1 MPNLD
6 RTEQVYSKGFDM
18 FNDGRVDQPE
28 NSNLLYTKVK
38 VGMKQ
43 IEDGN
48 VTLDAEDA
56 RKGGSSSNYSDKSY
70 IIRQIDT
77 REQRTLADISKHY
90 YQTSG
95 IYSRLCRYMAYLY
108 KYDWKVTPYIN
119 APELIVE
126 DDDLEN
132 NVKTNK
138 KIIKGF
144 NKVLHYLD
152 IFNVKKNLNEIAL
165 KVVVNG
171 CYYGYLVRD
180 NSRTKVAIQEL
191 PTDYCRSR
199 YTINGRPVIEFKVS
213 YFEMEFPNQELRER
227 ILKMFPED
235 FRKGYRAYKA
245 GRLRSTIPGESDWYT
260 LDTDC
265 AFKFNLN
272 DDDCPPFASVIPEII
287 DLDNARML
295 DLAKME
301 QQLQKLIV
309 QKLPLDKNGD
319 PLFDNDEAK
328 DIHKNASRML
338 KNTIGARVLT
348 TFADVAVEDVAD
360 SDAASATDQLER
372 VERAIYNEA
381 GVSQMQFNTDGN
393 IALEKSLLNDEAVM
407 GTLLVKFEDFLD
419 QILIPFNT
427 NPGRIYYKVMI
438 LPTTIYNYKELSK
451 MYKEQMQVGQSKML
465 GQIAL
470 GQSQSAILADAY
482 FENEVLNLVNVL
494 IPPLMSSTMNAD
506 VLDKKVG
513 THENVT
519 KTTAEMEVAGEET
532 KRGRKELEDDQKS
545 EKTIQNRESMS

>member
-1 MPNLD
+1 MPVSE
-6 RTEQVYSKGFDM
+6 RAQQVYSKGFDM
-18 FNDGRVDQPE
+18 FSDNRIEQPD
-28 NSNLLYTKVK
+28 NSNLFYTKVK
-38 VGMKQ
+38 IGMKQ
-43 IEDGN
+43 
-48 VTLDAEDA
+48 LEDA
-56 RKGGSSSNYSDKSY
+56 NVAIGAGDNKISGNSSNFSNKSY
-70 IIRQIDT
+70 VLSQIDN
-77 REQRTLADISKHY
+77 RNAKSLAQISKYY

-132 NVKTNK
+132 NVKINK
-138 KIIKGF
+138 NIIKNF

-152 IFNVKKNLNEIAL
+152 MFNVKKNLNEIAL
-165 KVVVNG
+165 KVIVNG
-171 CYYGYLVRD
+171 SYYGFLARD
-180 NSRTKVAIQEL
+180 NGKKKVSIQEL
-191 PTDYCRSR
+191 PTEYCRSR
-199 YTINGRPVIEFKVS
+199 YSINSRPVIEFKMS
-213 YFEMEFPNQELRER
+213 YFDSEFPNETLRER
-227 ILKMFPED
+227 VLKMFPDD
-235 FRKGYRAYKA
+235 FKRGYRLYRA
-245 GRLRSTIPGESDWYT
+245 GKLRSTIPGESDWYT

-265 AFKFNLN
+265 AFKFNLQ
-272 DDDCPPFASVIPEII
+272 DDDCPPFVSVIPEII
-287 DLDNARML
+287 DLDTARML

-328 DIHKNASRML
+328 DIHRNASRML
-338 KNTIGARVLT
+338 QNTIGARVLT

-360 SDAASATDQLER
+360 SDAAAATDQLER

-407 GTLLVKFEDFLD
+407 GTLLAKFEDFLD

-427 NPGRIYYKVMI
+427 NPARIYYKVML

-519 KTTAEMEVAGEET
+519 KTTQEMEASGEET
-532 KRGRKELEDDQKS
+532 RGRKELEDDQKS
-545 EKTIQNRESMS
+545 EKTIMNKESMS

>member
-1 MPNLD
+1 MPISD
-6 RTEQVYSKGFDM
+6 RASQVYAKGFNM
-18 FNDGRVDQPE
+18 FGNTYIDQPD
-28 NSNLLYTKVK
+28 NSNLLYSKVK
-38 VGMKQ
+38 IGMKQ

-48 VTLDAEDA
+48 VTIDSDLKS
-56 RKGGSSSNYSDKSY
+56 KGGGSNYNDKNY
-70 IIRQIDT
+70 VLQQISNRD
-77 REQRTLADISKHY
+77 QKSLAEISAYY

-119 APELIVE
+119 APELVVE

-132 NVKTNK
+132 NVKINK
-138 KIIKGF
+138 KITKGF

-152 IFNVKKNLNEIAL
+152 IFNVKKNLNDIAL
-165 KVVVNG
+165 KVIING

-191 PTDYCRSR
+191 PTDYCRTR
-199 YTINGRPVIEFKVS
+199 YTINGRPVIEFKIS
-213 YFEMEFPNQELRER
+213 YFDMEFPNKDLRER

-235 FRKGYRAYKA
+235 FRKGYRLYKN
-245 GRLRSTIPGESDWYT
+245 GSLKSPIPGESDWYT
-260 LDTDC
+260 LDVDC
-265 AFKFNLN
+265 AFKFNIN

-287 DLDNARML
+287 DLDRARML

-301 QQLQKLIV
+301 QQLQKLVV

-328 DIHKNASRML
+328 DIHRNASRML
-338 KNTIGARVLT
+338 SNTIGARVLT

-407 GTLLVKFEDFLD
+407 GTLLTKFEDFLD
-419 QILIPFNT
+419 QVLIPFNT
-427 NPGRIYYKVMI
+427 NPSRIYYKVMI

-519 KTTAEMEVAGEET
+519 KTTSEMEATGEET
-532 KRGRKELEDDQKS
+532 QRGRKELEDDQKS

>member
-1 MPNLD
+1 MD
-6 RTEQVYSKGFDM
+6 TENSQRREQIYSKGFNM
-18 FNDGRVDQPE
+18 FSGAVLAQPDDPRL
-28 NSNLLYTKVK
+28 SYSKVK
-38 VGMKQ
+38 IETKT

-48 VTLDAEDA
+48 VLINQSSRSIGSRTYNKRDVLEALSRRDPTDLAEM
-56 RKGGSSSNYSDKSY
+56 SSNF
-70 IIRQIDT
+70 
-77 REQRTLADISKHY
+77 
-90 YQTSG
+90 YQSSG

-119 APELIVE
+119 APELVT
-126 DDDLEN
+126 DDEDLEQ
-132 NVKTNK
+132 NVKINK
-138 KIIKGF
+138 NIIRKF
-144 NKVLHYLD
+144 NKVLFCLD
-152 IFNVKKNLNEIAL
+152 TFNVKKNLNEIAL
-165 KVVVNG
+165 KVVVRG
-171 CYYGYLVRD
+171 VYYGYIVRTSD
-180 NSRTKVAIQEL
+180 KSRVSVQEL
-191 PTDYCRSR
+191 PAKYCRTR
-199 YTINGRPVIEFKVS
+199 YTVNSRPVIEFKMS
-213 YFEMEFPNQELRER
+213 YFDSEFPNVQLRER

-235 FRKGYRAYKA
+235 FQRGYRLYKN
-245 GRLRSTIPGESDWYT
+245 GKLNSPIPQETGWYT
-260 LDTDC
+260 LDLDC

-272 DDDCPPFASVIPEII
+272 DDDCPPFCSVIPAIL
-287 DLDNARML
+287 DLDAAKEI

-301 QQLQKLIV
+301 QQLQKLII
-309 QKLPLDKNGD
+309 QKLPLDKQGD

-328 DIHKNASRML
+328 DIHRNATRML
-338 KNTIGARVLT
+338 SGTIGARVLT
-348 TFADVAVEDVAD
+348 TFAEVGVEDVAD
-360 SDAASATDQLER
+360 SNATTATDTLER

-407 GTLLVKFEDFLD
+407 GTLLNKFEDFLD
-419 QILIPFNT
+419 QIIIPFNT
-427 NPGRIYYKVMI
+427 NPNRIFYKVMI

-470 GQSQSAILADAY
+470 GQCQSAILADAY

-519 KTTAEMEVAGEET
+519 KTTAEMEAAGEET
-532 KRGRKELEDDQKS
+532 QRGRKELEDDQKS